1 LPDRWRNWAG
11 DQTCAPERI
20 ERPRDE
26 EELAAVVAGAARAD
40 AAGRIR
46 VAGSGHSFTD
56 IACTDDVMVDLSR
69 MKRVLRVEGDLVTVQ
84 AGITLHELASEL
96 AARNLAL
103 ENQGDID
110 LQTLAGAVATATHGT
125 GARFPNLSAQIAG
138 MAMVTAAGER
148 VELDEDSEELLA
160 ARVNLGAL
168 GVVSE
173 LTVRCVPLFS
183 IRRVDE
189 PRPLRATLERFEELA
204 LQHDHF
210 ELFAFPYT
218 DTAMVLSSER
228 GDFEPRPPS
237 RAKAYVEE
245 VLIENRL
252 LGAAF
257 RLGRRFPRLIPG
269 VNRRLAGVASRRVR
283 TDLSHRVYANRRD
296 VRFTEMEYA
305 VPREHGGEAAGR
317 VLELIERR
325 RIDVAFPI
333 EVRVTRG
340 DDAYLSTAYGRD
352 TVYVAVHQ
360 YVGMEFESYFRGVEA
375 IMADYG
381 GRPHWGKRHYQSAAT
396 LRELYPEWD
405 RFQAVRARLDPE
417 GRFAND
423 YVERVLGPV
432 TESNGPHPGRWG
444 LRRRSALR

>member
-1 LPDRWRNWAG
+1 LPEHWRNWAG
-11 DQTCAPERI
+11 DQTCAPERV
-20 ERPRDE
+20 ERPASE
-26 EELAAVVAGAARAD
+26 EELAAIVAGAE
-40 AAGRIR
+40 RIR

-56 IACTDDVMVDLSR
+56 IACTDRLMLDLSR
-69 MKRVLRVEGDLVTVQ
+69 MNRVLRVEGELVTVQ
-84 AGITLHELASEL
+84 GGITLHELAAEL
-96 AARNLAL
+96 AAHGLAL

-125 GARFPNLSAQIAG
+125 GAGFPNLSAQIAG
-138 MAMVTAAGER
+138 MAMITAAGER
-148 VELDEDSEELLA
+148 VELSEGSEELLA

-189 PRPLRATLERFEELA
+189 PKPLRATLERFEELA
-204 LQHDHF
+204 LEHDHF

-218 DTAMVLSSER
+218 DTAVVLSSER
-228 GDFEPRPPS
+228 GDFEPRPPG
-237 RAKAYVEE
+237 RARSFVQE

-252 LGAAF
+252 LDASF
-257 RLGRRFPRLIPG
+257 RLGRRFPRLIPR
-269 VNRRLAGVASRRVR
+269 VNRGLAAVVSRSVR

-305 VPREHGGEAAGR
+305 IPREHGGEAARR

-325 RIDVAFPI
+325 RLHVAFPI
-333 EVRVTRG
+333 EVRVTHG
-340 DDAYLSTAYGRD
+340 DDAFLSTAHGRD

-360 YVGMEFESYFRGVEA
+360 YTGMEFESYFRAVEA
-375 IMADYG
+375 IMGEYG

-396 LRELYPEWD
+396 LCDLYPEWD
-405 RFQAVRARLDPE
+405 RFQAVRGRLDPE

-432 TESNGPHPGRWG
+432 TGSSGPRHGRWG